1 MSYSTPPTSRRNP
14 LPIIIAAVIGVVAI
28 VVTYIVLKSGGDDA
42 QPGARKHRDGCVALD
57 VNSSVEKAGLLGQIA
72 DAYNG
77 AGRTVGGK
85 CVDVTISSTASGA
98 AAEALARGWDP
109 AREGAPAPQVW
120 SPASSSW
127 LALSRQQSG
136 SGDKGVVVP
145 TGPQPSIAQSPLV
158 LAMPKPMAEA
168 LGWPGKQ
175 LGWSDVLGL
184 TSAGWGSVG
193 HPEWGSFKLGK
204 TNPHFSTSG
213 LQATIGVYFAATGL
227 SSDLSEAQVTDPKV
241 LDYVSKVE
249 SGVVHYGD
257 TSLTFLANMAE
268 ADKQGRGLAYIS
280 AVAIEEKSVFD
291 YNQGN
296 PTGDPKLVG
305 KGTKPRVPLVAI
317 YPKEGTLLSDSPFV
331 TLTTASEEQ
340 KAGAADFLAFVKEP
354 AQQKRFTDLAFRSSE
369 GKAGSVIS
377 QDNGMLPQA
386 KVGLLTPPSP
396 QVLARMVSGWDAL
409 RKRAQVLLVL
419 DVSGSM
425 AETAAGGKSRLELAK
440 DSALKSLEL
449 FSPDD
454 TVGLW
459 TFSTE
464 RGTATTPYTERV
476 PIGKVSDVKA
486 QLQEQIRALS
496 PEGGTAL
503 YATARAAQKKLLSV
517 ADPRRINAV
526 VLLTDGKNEY
536 PKDDNLPQL
545 VTDLDASK
553 MEESVRVFTIAF
565 GEQADLSA
573 LQSISRASRAAAY
586 DARDAATIDKV
597 MVNVI
602 SNF

>member
-28 VVTYIVLKSGGDDA
+28 VITYVVLKSGSDDE
-42 QPGARKHRDGCVALD
+42 PTARKHREGCVALD
-57 VNSSVEKAGLLGQIA
+57 VNSSVEKAGLFSQVA
-72 DAYNG
+72 DAYND

-98 AAEALARGWDP
+98 AAEALAKGWDP
-109 AREGAPAPQVW
+109 AREGAPVPQVW

-127 LALSRQQSG
+127 LALSRHQSG
-136 SGDKGVVVP
+136 TGDKGVVVP

-158 LAMPKPMAEA
+158 IAMPKPMAEA
-168 LGWPGKQ
+168 LGWPDKQ

-184 TSAGWGSVG
+184 TTAGWGSVG
-193 HPEWGSFKLGK
+193 HPEWGTFKLGK
-204 TNPHFSTSG
+204 TNPHFSTTG
-213 LQATIGVYFAATGL
+213 LQSTVGVYFAATGL
-227 SSDLSEAQVTDPKV
+227 SSDLNEQQVTDPKV
-241 LDYVSKVE
+241 LDYVSKIE

-280 AVAIEEKSVFD
+280 AVAIEEKSVYD
-291 YNQGN
+291 YNEGN
-296 PTGDPKLVG
+296 PTGDPKLTG

-340 KAGAADFLAFVKEP
+340 KAGAADFLKFVREP
-354 AQQKRFTDLAFRSSE
+354 AQQKRFTDQAFRSFE
-369 GKAGSVIS
+369 GKTGPVLK
-377 QDNGMLPQA
+377 QENGLLPQA

-396 QVLARMVSGWDAL
+396 AVLARMVSGWDAL

-425 AETAAGGKSRLELAK
+425 AEVATGGRSRLELAK

-449 FSPDD
+449 FAPDD
-454 TVGLW
+454 QVGLW

-464 RGTATTPYTERV
+464 RGGASTPYTERV

-486 QLQEQIRALS
+486 QLVAQIKGLS

-503 YATARAAQKKLLSV
+503 YATARAAQRKLLAV
-517 ADPRRINAV
+517 ADPNRINAV

-536 PKDDNLPQL
+536 PKDDNLAQL
-545 VTDLDASK
+545 VKDLDASK

-565 GEQADLSA
+565 GEQADLNA

-586 DARDAATIDKV
+586 DARDPATIDKV